1 MPPSAREV
9 DVLMREMGL
18 VKTIQCRTI
27 DKTYSLTPAECWE
40 VANAEWQGKRNHE
53 KLLASGSSVLPVWRL
68 VLFWHNVDVRFGGD
82 VHLPELFY
90 LHLAA
95 AAKQFDVIQLYSYQ
109 VILNLPNGVV
119 LSLICAQCPF
129 SCILYILCGSVA
141 LFWLGFVWL
150 FSQDG
155 CWTYVRQGACCQVLA
170 RRLANPARK

>member
-109 VILNLPNGVV
+109 VILNLPNGVCIESHLRTVPFFLYFVYIVWLCCSV
-119 LSLICAQCPF
+119 LAW
-129 SCILYILCGSVA
+129 LCLAFLPGWMLDLCSPGSV
-141 LFWLGFVWL
+141 LP
-150 FSQDG
+150 S
-155 CWTYVRQGACCQVLA
+155 ACKKA
-170 RRLANPARK
+170 GESST